1 MKSQFYSTSEAR
13 KHLSS
18 LVNQVK
24 YQNKSFSIGRHGHSE
39 AYLVPSDNNR
49 STSIKSDDK
58 IYELFSKIIRDSLND
73 LAEQYK
79 LDLIILFGSHAK
91 GTATSASDLDI
102 AVMSELSL
110 SPAVEQ
116 NLYDDLVKIFQR
128 EDIDLVNL
136 KTTYNIFLE
145 FEALA
150 NGKVLY
156 QKSREFFLDKKMKAY
171 FNYQDFK
178 NYFKQQKNVLLNKLD
193 SLL

>member
-24 YQNKSFSIGRHGHSE
+24 YQQKRFSIGRHGHPE
-39 AYLVPSDNNR
+39 ANLVPYENNYNK
-49 STSIKSDDK
+49 SIQPNDK
-58 IYELFSKIIRDSLND
+58 KYELLSKSIRNSLYD
-73 LAEQYK
+73 LAKRYN

-91 GTATSASDLDI
+91 GTATSTSDLDI
-102 AVMSELSL
+102 AVM
-110 SPAVEQ
+110 PANNLKPDEEQ
-116 NLYDDLVKIFQR
+116 SLYDDLVKIFQR
-128 EDIDLVNL
+128 EDVDLVNL
-136 KTTYNIFLE
+136 KTAYNILLE

-156 QKSREFFLDKKMKAY
+156 QKSREFFIDKKMKAY

-178 NYFKQQKNVLLNKLD
+178 NYFKQQKNALLNKLD
-193 SLL
+193 YL